1 MKIILYASNNFQN
14 LLCLEAVKEWMESS
28 ERLPHQTVFNGL
40 VSLKMN
46 FKSVTATYLYGRD
59 TIMDFTQPKK
69 EEEDKNQL
77 KLKL

>member
-14 LLCLEAVKEWMESS
+14 LLCLEAVKAWMESS

-40 VSLKMN
+40 VSLKRN
-46 FKSVTATYLYGRD
+46 SKSVTATYLHGRD
-59 TIMDFTQPKK
+59 TIMDFTQPEK
-69 EEEDKNQL
+69 EEEDINQL